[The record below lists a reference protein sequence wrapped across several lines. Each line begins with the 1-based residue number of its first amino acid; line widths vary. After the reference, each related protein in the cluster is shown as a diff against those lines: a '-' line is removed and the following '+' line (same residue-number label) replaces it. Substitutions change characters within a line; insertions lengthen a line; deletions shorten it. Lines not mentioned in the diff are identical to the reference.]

1 MQNIMDDNIE
11 MIESFID
18 SYTDFINTKT
28 KVEGLRHDHM
38 VASSHVAYLQEL
50 LESHP
55 ESRGIAYNLE
65 ISKGWQDELK
75 EKLDDAETGFEY
87 ASTEFFAAVSLA
99 NRAGIIEQTGPE
111 LWDVT
116 VA

>member
-1 MQNIMDDNIE
+1 MQNIMDDNIG

-28 KVEGLRHDHM
+28 KVQGLRHDHM

-55 ESRGIAYNLE
+55 GSQGIAYNIE
-65 ISKGWQDELK
+65 ISKRWQDELK
-75 EKLDDAETGFEY
+75 EKLDDAEAGFEY

-111 LWDVT
+111 WWDVT